1 MVATEVINEGK
12 KAMKWSLVGFLKEN
26 EGISKVL
33 SWFNFILGKP
43 LLDVEMTGPLMVW
56 TKLRSEAEVV
66 DSLYYAENYANSPFL
81 EIGRW
86 MEILESLACDILVKF
101 EGVLLHVWREEI
113 FSLLGDCMRSTLE
126 VDPAIAKKQVLL
138 FGRVKV
144 ARDINQRLPQRV
156 FLYLDDLYLLTEVEV
171 ETEAFKKVKD
181 L

>member
-1 MVATEVINEGK
+1 M
-12 KAMKWSLVGFLKEN
+12 GFLKEN

-43 LLDVEMTGPLMVW
+43 PLDVKMTGPLMVW

-66 DSLYYAENYANSPFL
+66 DAPYYAENCANSPFL

-86 MEILESLACDILVKF
+86 MEILGSLACNIWVRFK
-101 EGVLLHVWREEI
+101 GVLLHVWREEI

-156 FLYLDDLYLLTEVEV
+156 FLYSNDLFLPIEVEV
-171 ETEAFKKVKD
+171 ETEALKKVKD